1 MFWTELINCFL
12 DGEPPAQWF
21 FLNVVDKYIL
31 IVFWCW
37 SSEHH
42 VRHVFS
48 IDGILLNGARGHQ
61 GE

>member
-1 MFWTELINCFL
+1 MFWTELINFSL
-12 DGEPPAQWF
+12 DGEPPAQWP

-42 VRHVFS
+42 VFS
-48 IDGILLNGARGHQ
+48 IDVILLNGARDHH

>member
-1 MFWTELINCFL
+1 MGNHQLSGPFL
-12 DGEPPAQWF
+12 M
-21 FLNVVDKYIL
+21 LYIL

-37 SSEHH
+37 SAEHH
-42 VRHVFS
+42 VGLVFS